1 MEHRVWHDSYDQ
13 GVPASLTFEDRTL
26 AQCLER
32 TARAHGE
39 KPAVIFMN
47 CRLTYAQ
54 LKDEVDRLA
63 RAFSKLGV
71 KKDSRVAI
79 QLPNLPQTVIGYY
92 AAQKL
97 GAQCVMTNPLY
108 MPREIEHQW
117 NDAGVE
123 LAILADFLY
132 AQKVKAIR
140 DKLPAKQYVIASIPE
155 YLRFPLNW
163 LAPLKLKKAKP
174 MPLVAKIE
182 RASNVHFFREL
193 IRDSSPLQ
201 ETVDVGMD
209 DVAALQ
215 YTGGTTGPSKGAM
228 LTQRNLSYNAQQC
241 WSWFPELEE
250 GAEVF
255 LAALPYFHVFGNTVC
270 MHLPVYS
277 GSAMVLMPNPRDIP
291 QMIKNISKHR
301 VTMMPAVPAMFNAIN
316 NTPGIDNIDL
326 GSVKRCFSGSAPLPK
341 EVLQRFQKLTGSTI
355 CEGFGLTETS
365 PVTHINPIEKG
376 KIGSIGVP
384 IPDTDARIVDVDKGT
399 EDVEVGKEGELLL
412 RGPQVMKGYWKKPDE
427 TAGMIRDGWIYTGDL
442 AVVDD
447 EGYFSIVG
455 RKKDMILAGGYNIYP
470 DEIDDVLMSHPSVL
484 EAGTIGIPDPQ
495 RGETVKS
502 FVVFKPGEKA
512 SFEDLT
518 EYCRENL
525 AAYKVPRQFEE
536 RGELPKSTMMK
547 ILRREL
553 RDQEVSAGKPKAEEG
568 S

>member
-13 GVPASLTFEDRTL
+13 GVPASLTFEDLTL
-26 AQCLER
+26 SQCLER
-32 TARAHGE
+32 TARQHGE
-39 KPAVIFMN
+39 KTAIVFMN
-47 CRLTYAQ
+47 CKLTYAQ

-63 RAFSKLGV
+63 RALAKLGV
-71 KKDSRVAI
+71 KKGSRVAI
-79 QLPNLPQTVIGYY
+79 QLPNLPQVVIGFY

-123 LAILADFLY
+123 LAICADFLY
-132 AQKVKAIR
+132 ADKVRAIR
-140 DKLPAKQYVIASIPE
+140 DELPAKHYVIASIPE
-155 YLRFPLNW
+155 YLRFPLSW

-174 MPLVAKIE
+174 MPLIARVE
-182 RASNVHFFREL
+182 RASDVHFFREL

-201 ETVDVGMD
+201 EATEVGMD

-228 LTQRNLSYNAQQC
+228 LTQRNFSYNAQQC
-241 WSWFPELEE
+241 WSWFPGLQE
-250 GAEVF
+250 GGEVF

-316 NTPGIDNIDL
+316 NTPGIENIDL
-326 GSVKRCFSGSAPLPK
+326 SSVKRCFSGSAPLPK
-341 EVLQRFQKLTGSTI
+341 DVLERFQQLTGSTI
-355 CEGFGLTETS
+355 CEGFGMTETS
-365 PVTHINPIEKG
+365 PVTHVNPIDKG

-399 EDVEVGKEGELLL
+399 EDVEVGKEGELVV
-412 RGPQVMKGYWKKPDE
+412 RGPQVMKGYWNKPDE
-427 TAGMIRDGWIYTGDL
+427 TAGMIRDGWIHTGDL

-455 RKKDMILAGGYNIYP
+455 RKKDMILAAGYNIYP

-484 EAGTIGIPDPQ
+484 EAGTIGVPDPQ

-502 FVVFKPGEKA
+502 FVVFKPGEKVP
-512 SFEDLT
+512 FEELT

-536 RGELPKSTMMK
+536 RDELPKSAMMK

-553 RDQEVSAGKPKAEEG
+553 RDQEVSAAKPKAQEAP
-568 S
+568 